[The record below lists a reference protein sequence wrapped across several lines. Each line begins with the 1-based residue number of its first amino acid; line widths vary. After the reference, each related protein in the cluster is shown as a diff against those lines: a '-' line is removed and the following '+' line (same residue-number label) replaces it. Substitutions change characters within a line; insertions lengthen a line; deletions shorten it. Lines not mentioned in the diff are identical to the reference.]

1 MARDSASHGAA
12 AARPRRINKHGE
24 EIQEFLVRLEQ
35 PLYDAL
41 TERADR
47 DRMSKVEVIRTA
59 LRRYL

>member
-1 MARDSASHGAA
+1 MANTSDSGVARS
-12 AARPRRINKHGE
+12 RPRRVNKHGE
-24 EIQEFLVRLEQ
+24 EVQEFLVRLEQ

-41 TERADR
+41 AERADR